1 MGPCPSEALCR
12 ALLLTWHLVLME
24 TLCDCGMVLQ
34 VQATFAGGLSEHLQA
49 AGGANASVTASL
61 RESLGTAAQLVDDLK
76 TDIHEGQ
83 NKLIH
88 LASQKSKPAL
98 CSKLPI
104 LFLQTHVSAQSTL
117 FVGTRLSRCIDC
129 VNCHFACLY
138 LVSRCRLLYKCTSN
152 AQSAESTHQNICCSK

>member
-1 MGPCPSEALCR
+1 
-12 ALLLTWHLVLME
+12 ME
-24 TLCDCGMVLQ
+24 TLCDRGMVMQ

-98 CSKLPI
+98 CSELPI
-104 LFLQTHVSAQSTL
+104 LFLHTCFSSVY
-117 FVGTRLSRCIDC
+117 FVCGNAFVQVHRLCQLPLC
-129 VNCHFACLY
+129 MLMPCLP
-138 LVSRCRLLYKCTSN
+138 LQPAL
-152 AQSAESTHQNICCSK
+152 QMH